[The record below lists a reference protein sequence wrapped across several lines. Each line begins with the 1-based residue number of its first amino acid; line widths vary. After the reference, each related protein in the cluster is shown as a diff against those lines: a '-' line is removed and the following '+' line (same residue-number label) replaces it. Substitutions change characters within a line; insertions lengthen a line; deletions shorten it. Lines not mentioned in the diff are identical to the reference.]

1 MTKQTQPTKR
11 ITKEEHE
18 AWINREGNWLKE
30 LLKEK
35 GR

>member
-1 MTKQTQPTKR
+1 MTKQTQTPKR

-30 LLKEK
+30 LLGRK